1 MPDQEN
7 ANETTIAGARLQTD
21 MHVLVAGA
29 GIGGLT
35 AALSL
40 EKLGIEVTVFE
51 SARTIAP
58 LGVGINILPHAA
70 RELIALGLKDD
81 LDRIAVR
88 TRSMKYF
95 TRRGKLALSVPCGEY
110 AGYSWPQYSVHRG
123 ELQLLLLE
131 TFRRRAGA
139 HRVVAGHELAG
150 FRQDGDSITASFID
164 PSSKQPAA
172 EVTGDVLIGAD
183 GLHSATRKALYPD
196 EGAAVYAGM
205 VCFRGALKAAP
216 FLDGESMVIC
226 GDNRLRL
233 VSYPISG
240 VMQRNGDSHINWI
253 AAVPFQTDK
262 RQEEDW
268 GKLTRP
274 DNLVEL
280 YRDWRFDWL
289 DVPGIISATEQIF
302 EFPIYD
308 RDPLRQWTF
317 DRVTLLGDAAHPL
330 IPVSSSGAV
339 HAVIDGRAL
348 AHALAT
354 RRDPVD
360 GLRAYEADRLPK
372 ANRVVLASRE
382 NGPDEVLEIVRNECP
397 DDAENIHDH
406 VSEARLQSVIDEFKA
421 RSGFAVD
428 TLNNS
433 PSYAL

>member
-1 MPDQEN
+1 M
-7 ANETTIAGARLQTD
+7 GLQTD
-21 MHVLVAGA
+21 MHVLIAGA

-40 EKLGIEVTVFE
+40 EKLGIEATVFE
-51 SARTIAP
+51 SARVIEP

-70 RELIALGLKDD
+70 RELIALDLQDE
-81 LDRIAVR
+81 LDRIAIR

-95 TRRGKLALSVPCGEY
+95 SRRGKLALSVPCGEY
-110 AGYSWPQYSVHRG
+110 AGYLWPQYSVHRG

-131 TFRRRAGA
+131 AFKRRAGA
-139 HRVVAGHELAG
+139 HRVITGHQLAG
-150 FRQDGDSITASFID
+150 LSQDQDTVTASFID
-164 PSSKQPAA
+164 PSSKRPLA
-172 EVTGDVLIGAD
+172 EATGNLLIGAD
-183 GLHSATRKALYPD
+183 GLHSATRKILYPN
-196 EGAAVYAGM
+196 EGAALYAGM

-240 VMQRNGDSHINWI
+240 RLQQEGQSHINWI
-253 AAVPFQTDK
+253 AAVPFDTDK

-274 DNLVEL
+274 DNLIEL
-280 YRDWRFDWL
+280 YCDWQFDWL
-289 DVPGIISATEQIF
+289 DVPAIIAATEQIF

-308 RDPLRQWTF
+308 RDPLQQWTF

-339 HAVIDGRAL
+339 HAIIDARAL
-348 AHALAT
+348 AYSLAYALA
-354 RRDPVD
+354 RQRDPVS
-360 GLRAYEADRLPK
+360 GLKDYQADRLPK

-406 VSEARLQSVIDEFKA
+406 VSEARLQSVIDNFRE
-421 RSGFAVD
+421 RSGFAVE
-428 TLNNS
+428 TLNSS
-433 PSYAL
+433 PGYTL

>member
-1 MPDQEN
+1 
-7 ANETTIAGARLQTD
+7 
-21 MHVLVAGA
+21 MHVLIAGA

-51 SARTIAP
+51 RLDCIEP

-70 RELIALGLKDD
+70 RELLALGLQDE
-81 LDRIAVR
+81 LDRIAIR
-88 TRSMKYF
+88 TRAMKYYS
-95 TRRGKLALSVPCGEY
+95 RRGKLAISVPCGEY
-110 AGYSWPQYSVHRG
+110 AGYRWPQYSVHRG
-123 ELQLLLLE
+123 ALQLLLLE
-131 TFRRRAGA
+131 TFKRRAGA
-139 HRVVAGHELAG
+139 DRVVTGRQLAG
-150 FRQDGDSITASFID
+150 FKQHHDTVTARFID
-164 PSSKQPAA
+164 PLSKQAQDD
-172 EVTGDVLIGAD
+172 VTGDLLIGAD
-183 GLHSATRKALYPD
+183 GLHSTTRRCLYPD

-205 VCFRGALKAAP
+205 VCLRGALTAAP
-216 FLDGESMVIC
+216 VLDGESMVIC

-240 VMQRNGDSHINWI
+240 ELHRNGRSHINWI
-253 AAVPFQTDK
+253 AAVPFVTDQ

-268 GKLTRP
+268 SKLTSP

-289 DVPGIISATEQIF
+289 DVPGLISATEQVF

-317 DRVTLLGDAAHPL
+317 GRVTLLGDAAHPL

-339 HAVIDGRAL
+339 HAIIDGRAL
-348 AHALAT
+348 AYALAT
-354 RRDPVD
+354 QRDPVA
-360 GLRAYEADRLPK
+360 GLQAYAADRLPK

-397 DDAENIHDH
+397 DQAENIHEYVAMD
-406 VSEARLQSVIDEFKA
+406 RLQAVIDDFKT
-421 RSGFAVD
+421 RSGFAVE

-433 PSYAL
+433 PSYTV

>member
-1 MPDQEN
+1 
-7 ANETTIAGARLQTD
+7 
-21 MHVLVAGA
+21 MHVLIAGA

-40 EKLGIEVTVFE
+40 EKAGIEVTVFE
-51 SARTIAP
+51 SIKALEP

-70 RELIALGLKDD
+70 RELIALGLQDD

-88 TRSMKYF
+88 TRSMNYY
-95 TRRGKLALSVPCGEY
+95 TRSGKLVISVPCGKF
-110 AGYSWPQYSVHRG
+110 AGYLWPQYSLHRG
-123 ELQLLLLE
+123 ELQMLLLD
-131 TFRRRAGA
+131 TFKQRAGPD
-139 HRVVAGHELAG
+139 RVLTGHQLAG
-150 FRQDGDSITASFID
+150 FKQDRNSITAGFID
-164 PSSKQPAA
+164 PSSKQPLAD
-172 EVTGDVLIGAD
+172 VTGDLLIGAD
-183 GLHSATRKALYPD
+183 GLHSATRRSLYPA
-196 EGAAVYAGM
+196 EGSAVYAGM
-205 VCFRGALKAAP
+205 VCFRGAVRASSP
-216 FLDGESMVIC
+216 YLDGESMVIC

-240 VMQRNGDSHINWI
+240 VLQRSGGSHINWI
-253 AAVPFQTDK
+253 AAVPFDTDK

-268 GKLTRP
+268 GKLTEP

-339 HAVIDGRAL
+339 HAIIDGRAL
-348 AHALAT
+348 AYALA
-354 RRDPVD
+354 RQRDPVA
-360 GLRAYEADRLPK
+360 GLKAFETDRLPK

-397 DDAENIHDH
+397 DDADNIHDH
-406 VSEARLQSVIDEFKA
+406 VSEARLQSVIDEFRT
-421 RSGFAVD
+421 RSGFAIE

-433 PSYAL
+433 PSYTL

>member
-1 MPDQEN
+1 
-7 ANETTIAGARLQTD
+7 
-21 MHVLVAGA
+21 MHVLIAGA

-40 EKLGIEVTVFE
+40 EQLGIEVTVFE
-51 SARTIAP
+51 RLNTIEP

-70 RELIALGLKDD
+70 RELLALGLQDD
-81 LDRIAVR
+81 LDRIAIR
-88 TRSMKYF
+88 TRAMNYYS
-95 TRRGKLALSVPCGEY
+95 RRGKLALSVPCGEY
-110 AGYSWPQYSVHRG
+110 AGYHWPQYSVHRG

-131 TFRRRAGA
+131 TFKRRAGA
-139 HRVVAGHELAG
+139 DRVLSGHRLAG
-150 FRQDGDSITASFID
+150 FKQDDDAVTARFID
-164 PSSKQPAA
+164 PVSSQALT
-172 EVTGDVLIGAD
+172 EVKGDLLIGAD
-183 GLHSATRKALYPD
+183 GLHSATRRFLYPD
-196 EGAAVYAGM
+196 EGEPVYAGM
-205 VCFRGALKAAP
+205 VCFRGAVKTAP
-216 FLDGESMVIC
+216 FLDGETMVIC

-240 VMQRNGDSHINWI
+240 ELHGHGHSHVNWI
-253 AAVPFQTDK
+253 AAVPSMTDK

-268 GKLTRP
+268 GKLSSP

-289 DVPGIISATEQIF
+289 DVPELISTTAQVF

-308 RDPLRQWTF
+308 RDPLQQWTF

-339 HAVIDGRAL
+339 HAIIDARAL
-348 AHALAT
+348 AYALAAQ
-354 RRDPVD
+354 RDPLA
-360 GLRAYEADRLPK
+360 GLKAYQADRLPK

-397 DDAENIHDH
+397 DDADNIHEH
-406 VSEARLQSVIDEFKA
+406 VAMDRLQAVIDDFKTRA
-421 RSGFAVD
+421 GFAVE

-433 PSYAL
+433 PSYTV